1 MTRRPD
7 HIPTRKPF
15 TKAIKAVVLKRSGG
29 MCEAP
34 DCTRPGKD
42 FDHVRPVAIGGESTL
57 ENCQLLC
64 RTCNAAKGIQEARDA
79 AKADR
84 SGMRS
89 GQQARRARAKAAG
102 THKKMDAKP
111 WPKGP
116 NGSRLNS
123 KHLGYVSRGF
133 GKRRETR

>member
-57 ENCQLLC
+57 ENCQLLFRTTGKACPRKSC
-64 RTCNAAKGIQEARDA
+64 RDTQENGRQTVAKRPERQ
-79 AKADR
+79 
-84 SGMRS
+84 
-89 GQQARRARAKAAG
+89 
-102 THKKMDAKP
+102 
-111 WPKGP
+111 
-116 NGSRLNS
+116 
-123 KHLGYVSRGF
+123 
-133 GKRRETR
+133 